1 MILFDEGTKDPAP
14 GVPSLTPGEPAASE
28 AAKSAAG
35 FDIDLSDPGLLAD
48 FATECREHIEHAE
61 AALLALETN
70 EDDVQ
75 SVDAVFRALH
85 SLKGTSGSLGLDDM
99 SRLAHTCESF
109 LNPVREHEIQLTG
122 GYADVALRSVDMLKR
137 LTQSLENALGGDAMV
152 KPNGY
157 DALMRRLTDPEAA
170 GGASFSDDHDELP
183 DAAGISYLSDGRD
196 ELPRLG
202 DILVHQAKIDR
213 EELEA
218 VIANQGDEPVGLALI
233 RSQTASVTDVAKALR
248 TQRRMSQ
255 RETPGA
261 KRVVESSVRVRTDY
275 LDRLVDMI
283 GEMVIA
289 HSMLSQDPTVV
300 LGGRHDLAKKVSH
313 AGKVVR
319 ELQDLSM
326 SMRMVPINAAFG
338 KTKRLVRDLARKSSK
353 MVHLVT
359 EGEDTEIDRRMVDGL
374 NDPLVHLIRN
384 AVDHGIEPPE
394 ERERL
399 GKPRVA
405 TVRVAAHHSGGNV
418 VIEIQDDGR
427 GLDRDRIIEKAL
439 SKRLIE
445 SDEGMSDHEVSNL
458 IFEPGF
464 STAKKLT
471 DISGRGV
478 GLDVVKK
485 SIEALRGRVD
495 VSSQPNEGCTF
506 TMNLPLTLAI
516 IDGMLVKVGDHR
528 YIVPTVSIRL
538 SLRPTPDVLPTI
550 AGRGEIVMLRGKPI
564 PMIRLHRI
572 FNIQRAVEDPTEGLV
587 VVVDEGETKYALLV
601 DELLG
606 QRQVVAKS
614 LGDGI
619 GKVRGIS
626 GGAILGDGR
635 VGLILDPAQISDLA
649 RDVSCG
655 IDHSVAVLH

>member
-1 MILFDEGTKDPAP
+1 M
-14 GVPSLTPGEPAASE
+14 
-28 AAKSAAG
+28 
-35 FDIDLSDPGLLAD
+35 
-48 FATECREHIEHAE
+48 
-61 AALLALETN
+61 
-70 EDDVQ
+70 
-75 SVDAVFRALH
+75 
-85 SLKGTSGSLGLDDM
+85 
-99 SRLAHTCESF
+99 
-109 LNPVREHEIQLTG
+109 
-122 GYADVALRSVDMLKR
+122 
-137 LTQSLENALGGDAMV
+137 
-152 KPNGY
+152 
-157 DALMRRLTDPEAA
+157 
-170 GGASFSDDHDELP
+170 
-183 DAAGISYLSDGRD
+183 
-196 ELPRLG
+196 
-202 DILVHQAKIDR
+202 
-213 EELEA
+213 
-218 VIANQGDEPVGLALI
+218 
-233 RSQTASVTDVAKALR
+233 
-248 TQRRMSQ
+248 
-255 RETPGA
+255 
-261 KRVVESSVRVRTDY
+261 RVVESSVRVRTDY

-326 SMRMVPINAAFG
+326 SLRMVPIKTAFG

-353 MVHLVT
+353 VVHLIT

-374 NDPLVHLIRN
+374 NDPLVHMIRN
-384 AVDHGIEPPE
+384 AVDHGIELPE

-418 VIEIQDDGR
+418 MIEIQDDGR

-439 SKRLIE
+439 SKGLIE
-445 SDEGMSDHEVSNL
+445 SGEGMSDHEVSNL

-464 STAKKLT
+464 STARKLT
-471 DISGRGV
+471 DVSGRGV
-478 GLDVVKK
+478 GMDVVKK
-485 SIEALRGRVD
+485 SVEALRGRVD
-495 VSSQPNEGCTF
+495 VSSRPNEGCTF
-506 TMNLPLTLAI
+506 TINLPLTLAI

-538 SLRPTPDVLPTI
+538 NLRPTPDVLATI

-587 VVVDEGETKYALLV
+587 VVVDEGDRNYALLV

-635 VGLILDPAQISDLA
+635 VGLILDPAQIADLA
-649 RDVSCG
+649 GDVSY
-655 IDHSVAVLH
+655 HSVAVLH